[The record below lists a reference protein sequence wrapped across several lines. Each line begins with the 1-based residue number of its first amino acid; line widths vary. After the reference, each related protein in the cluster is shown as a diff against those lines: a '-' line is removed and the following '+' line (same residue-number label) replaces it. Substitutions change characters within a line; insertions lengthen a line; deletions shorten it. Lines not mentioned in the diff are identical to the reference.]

1 MKSFLLLHHPKLP
14 HSLTLAQQWSEQ
26 FHALGASSAIVSAWD
41 TPAINQQI
49 SQTHLAITLGG
60 DGTILRAARQCAPA
74 DIPILGINLGR
85 IGFLSEITP
94 SEFDARKIIDG
105 EYWIEE
111 RMMLR
116 SSCTRNGTSL
126 GTFEALNDVV
136 VGRGKLAR
144 VIRLATYI
152 DGDYLTTF
160 IADGA
165 IVATATGST
174 AYVFAAGGPILAPE
188 VKTLVLVPIAPY
200 LSQVR
205 SLVLPEGSRVLLHLE
220 TDHKSILTI
229 DGQIDIELE
238 DGDEITVQASPHIA
252 RFARMQPRTY
262 FYNTL
267 VYRLRERG
275 IEARHENSK
284 PLTNS
289 TPK

>member
-1 MKSFLLLHHPKLP
+1 MKNFLLLHHPKLP
-14 HSLTLAQQWSEQ
+14 RSLKLAQQWSEQ
-26 FHALGASSAIVSAWD
+26 FHALGATSMMVSAWD
-41 TPAINQQI
+41 TSAIAEQINQ
-49 SQTHLAITLGG
+49 TRLAITLGG

-74 DIPILGINLGR
+74 QIPILGINMGR
-85 IGFLSEITP
+85 VGFLSELAP
-94 SEFDARKIIDG
+94 EEFDAQKLVGGD
-105 EYWIEE
+105 YWIEE
-111 RMMLR
+111 RTMLR
-116 SSCTRNGTSL
+116 STCTRNGTSL

-144 VIRLATYI
+144 VVRLPTFI

-160 IADGA
+160 VADGA

-205 SLVLPEGSRVLLHLE
+205 SLVLPEGSHVLLRLE

-238 DGDEITVQASPHIA
+238 NGDEILVQASPNIA
-252 RFARMQPRTY
+252 LFARMQPRTY
-262 FYNTL
+262 FYRTL
-267 VYRLRERG
+267 VDRLRERG
-275 IEARHENSK
+275 IETRHENSK
-284 PLTNS
+284 P
-289 TPK
+289 TPNAGK